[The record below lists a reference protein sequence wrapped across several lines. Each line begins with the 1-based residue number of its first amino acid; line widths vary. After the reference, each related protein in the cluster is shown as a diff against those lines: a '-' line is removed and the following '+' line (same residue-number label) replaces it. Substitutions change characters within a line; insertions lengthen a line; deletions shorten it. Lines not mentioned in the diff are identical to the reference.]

1 MFLSPEE
8 KIIYLRKKY
17 GITQDE
23 LSSSDLTRQFIGM
36 IEIGKRNLTPKTA
49 DLICRNFNNILKKR
63 SINDIIEPSSLL
75 ETREEQAFVKL
86 NTIIKTKEYQNDLEI
101 DFYFSELNEINRKT
115 ISYLLGKF
123 YYELNKIKISKK
135 YYEIAL
141 FLNNPLENTDILLE
155 LTRINYYLDRF
166 EENVE
171 IVGNYISFLHKN
183 YNETNIKILYNYSYS
198 LYKTGKIDIAIKEF
212 DYLLKQNINNDL
224 SFKIQNMLA
233 IIYYSKQNKIRKAL
247 NIYLKL
253 MGVSNNENKLVI
265 YGNYLKIWLINK
277 KIDIEKI
284 ILELNILLDKHK
296 TSDEHLFKIYVLLG
310 EVYFELE
317 TKRKSYTYYLRS
329 LKLSNNKLTLSE
341 NKYQLILDI
350 LEKFELN
357 DKEIEE
363 LLEVFLLIY
372 NEEKNYE
379 MTFKIIKKIKIP
391 NLQLFLLTKINI

>member
-17 GITQDE
+17 EITQAE
-23 LSSSDLTRQFIGM
+23 LSSADLTRQFIGM
-36 IEIGKRNLTPKTA
+36 IEIGKRNLTSKTA

-63 SINDIIEPSSLL
+63 SINDTIKSSFLL
-75 ETREEQAFVKL
+75 ETREEQALVKL
-86 NTIIKTKEYQNDLEI
+86 KNIILTKEYQNDLEI
-101 DFYFSELNEINRKT
+101 DFYFSELNQFNRK
-115 ISYLLGKF
+115 IMSFSLGKF

-135 YYEIAL
+135 YYEMAL
-141 FLNNPLENTDILLE
+141 LLHNSLENADILLE
-155 LTRINYYLDRF
+155 LTRINYYLNSF

-171 IVGNYISFLHKN
+171 IVGNYISLLHKN

-198 LYKTGKIDIAIKEF
+198 LYKIEKIEVAIKEF
-212 DYLLKQNINNDL
+212 EYLLKQNINDDL

-253 MGVSNNENKLVI
+253 MDVSNDENKLVI

-277 KIDIEKI
+277 KIDIETI
-284 ILELNILLDKHK
+284 ILELNALLDRHR
-296 TSDEHLFKIYVLLG
+296 TSGEHLFKIYVLLG

-317 TKRKSYTYYLRS
+317 TKRKSYTYYLMA

-341 NKYQLILDI
+341 NKYRLILDI

-357 DKEIEE
+357 DKELEE

-379 MTFKIIKKIKIP
+379 MTLKIIKKIKNL
-391 NLQLFLLTKINI
+391 NLQHFLLTKINI